1 MIDPHANRPVL
12 HAGLPLEQ
20 ARSAML
26 LAHGRGAS
34 AADILTLVDELD
46 GGDLF
51 ASISDLGFAYLAP
64 QAAGYTWYPQR
75 FLAPLEEN
83 EPWLSSALSALD
95 RVVRRIEAAG
105 IPRERTYLLGFSQGA
120 CLALEY
126 AARSGGRYGGVVGL
140 SGGLIG
146 PTLQPERYP
155 GRLDGTPV
163 LLGCSDV
170 DPHIPLQRVWDS
182 AAQLEKM
189 GALVTVRIYPGM
201 AHTVNDEELAIVH
214 RMMTNM
220 VE

>member
-1 MIDPHANRPVL
+1 MIDPHANQPVIQ
-12 HAGLPLEQ
+12 AGLPLEQ

-26 LAHGRGAS
+26 LVHGRGAS

-64 QAAGYTWYPQR
+64 QATGYTWYPQR
-75 FLAPLEEN
+75 FLAPLEQN

-126 AARSGGRYGGVVGL
+126 AARSGGHYGGVFGL

-155 GRLDGTPV
+155 GGLDGTPV

-214 RMMTNM
+214 RMMANT